1 MLLSEPQTTP
11 FDVEFRAAGVP
22 VRVSGLFWL
31 GTLLIGGNACAGFAL
46 GNSRELLVMMALWT
60 AVVLG
65 SILVHELGHALAYRR
80 FGQSA
85 RIVLYHFGGLAIPDG
100 WGRRRHL
107 GPAERF
113 VVSAAGPAAQLLLAV
128 LVILVLRATGHAVPF
143 PFGSVGSALGFD
155 EGRGFTSMRM
165 LALCD
170 FLLFVNVC
178 WPLVNLV
185 PVPPLD
191 GGQMVREA
199 LGVLGVADAGRIAAG
214 IGMVAGGL
222 VAWWAIGRGDR
233 WLAIMFGMLAVSCFQ
248 DLQQQPPW
256 RRWN

>member
-1 MLLSEPQTTP
+1 MMLSEPQTTP

-31 GTLLIGGNACAGFAL
+31 GTLLIGSNACAAFAG
-46 GNSRELLVMMALWT
+46 GNSRELLVMMGIWT
-60 AVVLG
+60 AVVLA
-65 SILVHELGHALAYRR
+65 SILVHELGHALAYRF

-85 RIVLYHFGGLAIPDG
+85 RVVLYHFGGLAIPDG

-107 GPAERF
+107 SPAERF
-113 VVSAAGPAAQLLLAV
+113 VVSAAGPVAQLLLAAI
-128 LVILVLRATGHAVPF
+128 VILALKAAGHAVPF
-143 PFGSVGSALGFD
+143 PLESAGRALGFD
-155 EGRGFTSMRM
+155 RGRGFTSLRA

-199 LGVLGVADAGRIAAG
+199 LGALGVADAGRIAAG
-214 IGMVAGGL
+214 IGVAAGGL
-222 VAWWAIGRGDR
+222 VAWWAMGRDDR

-248 DLQQQPPW
+248 DLQQPPPW